1 MASDEIK
8 VLLVDDHKIFLD
20 GLSEL
25 LSKEEAISV
34 VGKASGGREA
44 LKLVPLYNPDIV
56 VMDITMPD
64 MNGIDATK
72 MLSQRHPNIKIIALS
87 MHLDRGMIS
96 QILEAGARGY
106 ILKDCSIDEF
116 VRGIKAV
123 SQDLVYLTPK
133 AAKIVLEDYLLLK
146 RGDVLAAENK
156 LSPREMEVLRLLVKG
171 EHTKSIASKLSIS
184 KSTVDTHRKNIME
197 KLNCANIADLTRYA
211 IREGLVGLDDDD

>member
-1 MASDEIK
+1 MASNEIK

-20 GLSEL
+20 GLCEL

-44 LKLVPLYNPDIV
+44 LKLVPHCNPDIV

-64 MNGIDATK
+64 MNGIDTTK
-72 MLSQRHPNIKIIALS
+72 MLSQRHPHIKIIALS

-96 QILEAGARGY
+96 QVLEAGARGY

-146 RGDVLAAENK
+146 KGGVLAAENK

-171 EHTKSIASKLSIS
+171 EHTKS
-184 KSTVDTHRKNIME
+184 
-197 KLNCANIADLTRYA
+197 
-211 IREGLVGLDDDD
+211 